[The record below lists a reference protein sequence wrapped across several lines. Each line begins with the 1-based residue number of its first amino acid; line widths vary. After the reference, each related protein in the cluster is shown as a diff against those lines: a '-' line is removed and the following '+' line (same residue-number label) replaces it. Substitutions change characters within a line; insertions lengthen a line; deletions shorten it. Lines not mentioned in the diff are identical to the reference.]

1 MIRVCNLCKKYGEL
15 TVLKNLSFTV
25 SDKEIVAITGESG
38 KGKTT
43 LLNLISLLDT
53 EYDGEI
59 EIDGKHNFSKKE
71 ILNMQR
77 YKIAYL
83 FQNYALVENETVE
96 QNLMIALYFQRGT
109 DKKRSIRKALK
120 LVGLEGIEKKK
131 IYELSGGEQ
140 QRVALARAYLKKP
153 KYIFADEPTGN
164 LDKRNRNLV
173 FDILKKMNAEGI
185 TVVFVTHDMELAQL
199 ADKIIE
205 V

>member
-1 MIRVCNLCKKYGEL
+1 MIRVCNLCKKYGKIP
-15 TVLKNLSFTV
+15 VLSNISF
-25 SDKEIVAITGESG
+25 DIEDNDMVAIIGESG

-53 EYDGEI
+53 DYKGVI
-59 EIDGKHNFSKKE
+59 EIDGKRTFSSRE
-71 ILNMQR
+71 IMNMQR
-77 YKIAYL
+77 HKIAYL

-96 QNLMIALYFQRGT
+96 QNLMIALAFQKDSNKLRNI
-109 DKKRSIRKALK
+109 KKALK

-131 IYELSGGEQ
+131 VFELSGGEQ

-164 LDKRNRNLV
+164 LDEKNRNIV
-173 FDILKKMNAEGI
+173 FSILKKMNDNGI
-185 TVVFVTHDMELAQL
+185 TVVYVTHDMELAQM
-199 ADKIIE
+199 ANKIIA

>member
-1 MIRVCNLCKKYGEL
+1 MIRVCNLCKKYGKV
-15 TVLKNLSFTV
+15 TVIKNISFSV
-25 SDKEIVAITGESG
+25 EDEEIVAITGESG

-53 EYDGEI
+53 EYQGKV
-59 EIDGKHNFSKKE
+59 EIDGKTNFSKKE
-71 ILNMQR
+71 IRNMQR

-96 QNLMIALYFQRGT
+96 QNLKIALYFRKNV

-120 LVGLEGIEKKK
+120 LVGLEGFEQRK

-153 KYIFADEPTGN
+153 QYIFADEPTGN
-164 LDKRNRNLV
+164 LDKNNRDIV
-173 FDILKKMNAEGI
+173 FSILRRMNAEGI
-185 TVVFVTHDMELAQL
+185 TVVFVTHDMQLAQQ
-199 ADKIIE
+199 ADKIIK

>member
-1 MIRVCNLCKKYGEL
+1 MLSVC
-15 TVLKNLSFTV
+15 T
-25 SDKEIVAITGESG
+25 II
-38 KGKTT
+38 
-43 LLNLISLLDT
+43 
-53 EYDGEI
+53 
-59 EIDGKHNFSKKE
+59 GKHNLSKKE

-83 FQNYALVENETVE
+83 FQNYALVENETVD
-96 QNLMIALYFQRGT
+96 QNLMIALYFQKGE
-109 DKKRSIRKALK
+109 DKKGKIRKALK

-140 QRVALARAYLKKP
+140 QRVALARAYLKRP

-164 LDKRNRNLV
+164 LDKRNRNIV

-185 TVVFVTHDMELAQL
+185 TVVFVTHDMELVQL

>member
-1 MIRVCNLCKKYGEL
+1 
-15 TVLKNLSFTV
+15 
-25 SDKEIVAITGESG
+25 
-38 KGKTT
+38 
-43 LLNLISLLDT
+43 
-53 EYDGEI
+53 
-59 EIDGKHNFSKKE
+59 
-71 ILNMQR
+71 MQR

-83 FQNYALVENETVE
+83 FQNYALVENETVD
-96 QNLMIALYFQRGT
+96 QNLMIALYFQKGE
-109 DKKRSIRKALK
+109 DKKGKIRKALK

-140 QRVALARAYLKKP
+140 QRVALARAYLKRP

-164 LDKRNRNLV
+164 LDKRNRNIV

-185 TVVFVTHDMELAQL
+185 TVVFVTHDMELVQL

>member
-1 MIRVCNLCKKYGEL
+1 MIRVCNLCKKYGKL

-25 SDKEIVAITGESG
+25 NDKEIVAITGESG

-96 QNLMIALYFQRGT
+96 QNLMIALYFQRDT
-109 DKKRSIRKALK
+109 DKKRSISKALK

-140 QRVALARAYLKKP
+140 QRVALARAFLKKP

-173 FDILKKMNAEGI
+173 FNILKKMNAEGI
-185 TVVFVTHDMELAQL
+185 TVIFVTHDIELAHL

>member
-1 MIRVCNLCKKYGEL
+1 MIRVCNLCKKYGKM
-15 TVLKNLSFTV
+15 TVLKKLSFTI

-53 EYDGEI
+53 EYGGEI
-59 EIDGKHNFSKKE
+59 EIDGKRNFSKKE

-96 QNLMIALYFQRGT
+96 QNLMIALYFQKGI

-120 LVGLEGIEKKK
+120 LVGMEGIEKKK

-173 FDILKKMNAEGI
+173 FDILKNMNAEGI